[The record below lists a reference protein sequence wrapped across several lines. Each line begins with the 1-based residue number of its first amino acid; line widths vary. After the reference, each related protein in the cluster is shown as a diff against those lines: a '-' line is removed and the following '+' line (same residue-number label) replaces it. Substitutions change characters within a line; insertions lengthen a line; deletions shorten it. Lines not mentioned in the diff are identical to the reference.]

1 MNNQDFIN
9 SLIEEH
15 IQWRVT
21 ELALIKKIY
30 LKLQTNE
37 EKRFFLQS
45 SIPTIYSIWEGFVK
59 KILKSLLQFLDTK
72 EIASNNISEELL
84 VWSLNDKIK
93 ALKDSEDFKKK
104 IKNSQLL
111 INQLGN
117 EVRFSRFKIDT
128 KSNLNDRVLK
138 ELCSNFG
145 LFDVEEFFSNDELTG
160 LKKLIEKRNIIS
172 HGGQNALVIES
183 LDDVQEYILLI
194 TKLMDNWVLFID
206 DFLENEKYLKKEYQ
220 NIGSER

>member
-1 MNNQDFIN
+1 MNNQDFIS

-45 SIPTIYSIWEGFVK
+45 SLPTIYAIWEGFVK
-59 KILKSLLQFLDTK
+59 KVLKSLLQFLDTK
-72 EIASNNISEELL
+72 EILSENISEELL
-84 VWSLNDKIK
+84 VWSLTEKIK

-111 INQLGN
+111 IQQLGN
-117 EVRFSRFKIDT
+117 EVKF
-128 KSNLNDRVLK
+128 
-138 ELCSNFG
+138 
-145 LFDVEEFFSNDELTG
+145 
-160 LKKLIEKRNIIS
+160 
-172 HGGQNALVIES
+172 
-183 LDDVQEYILLI
+183 
-194 TKLMDNWVLFID
+194 
-206 DFLENEKYLKKEYQ
+206 
-220 NIGSER
+220 

>member
-1 MNNQDFIN
+1 MTNRDFVDG
-9 SLIEEH
+9 LIDEH
-15 IQWRVT
+15 IQWRIT

-30 LKLQTNE
+30 LKLQTDE

-45 SIPTIYSIWEGFVK
+45 SIPTIYAIWEGFVK
-59 KILKSLLQFLDTK
+59 KVLKSLLQFLDTK
-72 EIASNNISEELL
+72 EISSDTISEELL

-93 ALKDSEDFKKK
+93 ALRDSEDFKKK

-111 INQLGN
+111 IQQLGN
-117 EVRFSRFKIDT
+117 EVKFSRFKIDT

-145 LFDVEEFFSNDELTG
+145 LFEIEEFFSNDELIT
-160 LKKLIEKRNIIS
+160 LRRLIEKRNTIA

-183 LDDVQEYILLI
+183 LDDVQEYIVLV
-194 TKLMDNWVLFID
+194 TKLMDNWILLID
-206 DFLENEKYLKKEYQ
+206 DFLENEKFLKPVE
-220 NIGSER
+220 

>member
-1 MNNQDFIN
+1 MNNQDFISN
-9 SLIEEH
+9 LIEEH

-30 LKLQTNE
+30 LKLQTDE

-45 SIPTIYSIWEGFVK
+45 SIPTIYAIWEGFVK
-59 KILKSLLQFLDTK
+59 KVLKSLLQFLDTK
-72 EIASNNISEELL
+72 EISSDTISEELL

-93 ALKDSEDFKKK
+93 ALRDSEDFKKK

-111 INQLGN
+111 IQQLGN
-117 EVRFSRFKIDT
+117 EVKFSRFKIDT

-145 LFDVEEFFSNDELTG
+145 LFEIEEFFSNDELIT
-160 LKKLIEKRNIIS
+160 LRRLIEKRNTIA

-183 LDDVQEYILLI
+183 LDDVQEYIVLV
-194 TKLMDNWVLFID
+194 TKLMDNWILLID
-206 DFLENEKYLKKEYQ
+206 DFLENEKFLKPVE
-220 NIGSER
+220 